1 MSVRD
6 LVQNTRHRE
15 NETEEF
21 KLSKFSVISF
31 DHKKQ
36 NEFSM
41 SHENVARTA
50 EPKHHLISVQS
61 TSVDIETEVLRM
73 LRCLVKQCAVGEA
86 ARSLPFILSHSL
98 SFASLELQ

>member
-6 LVQNTRHRE
+6 LVQNTRHRD

-21 KLSKFSVISF
+21 KLSKISVISF

-41 SHENVARTA
+41 SHENVAHSWAKPSSYKRPIDFGGYWNGGYTY
-50 EPKHHLISVQS
+50 
-61 TSVDIETEVLRM
+61 
-73 LRCLVKQCAVGEA
+73 A
-86 ARSLPFILSHSL
+86 AMPR
-98 SFASLELQ
+98 